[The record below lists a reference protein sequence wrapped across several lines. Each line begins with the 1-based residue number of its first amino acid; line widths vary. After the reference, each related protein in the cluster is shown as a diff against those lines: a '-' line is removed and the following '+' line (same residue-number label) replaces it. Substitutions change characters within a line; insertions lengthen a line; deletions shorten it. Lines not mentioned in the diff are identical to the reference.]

1 MVSQLVKQHGR
12 YLRRYLNVLLLTIEE
27 EVNMNPENILLDLTM
42 IGFWMGSILVL
53 VIGNK

>member
-1 MVSQLVKQHGR
+1 MRIAWSAWGFIGDGLIDSPDGGR
-12 YLRRYLNVLLLTIEE
+12 LGRALLIEYLT
-27 EVNMNPENILLDLTM
+27 MLDLTM

>member
-1 MVSQLVKQHGR
+1 
-12 YLRRYLNVLLLTIEE
+12 
-27 EVNMNPENILLDLTM
+27 MNPENILLDLTM

>member
-1 MVSQLVKQHGR
+1 MASQSVKQHGKS
-12 YLRRYLNVLLLTIEE
+12 LKRYLNVLLFILEE